1 MMIMTWESWSLF
13 LVSCLMLNLAPGP
26 DMVYILSRSIGYGRK
41 VGFASATGVCTGAL
55 VHALAAALGLSAILA
70 TSATAFLVVKY
81 VGAAYLVWLGAKAL
95 VSSSG
100 SLGHIGEGTSQ
111 AKAPSVKGA
120 FLQGALIDILNP
132 KVALFFL
139 AFLPQFI
146 SPSSNHVFS
155 QTLVLGVIVVA
166 IALVIEYL
174 FVLAA
179 APLGAYLRN
188 NKGLMTWLD
197 RTFGAMLIALGAK
210 LALTDR

>member
-1 MMIMTWESWSLF
+1 MIMTWESWTLF

-55 VHALAAALGLSAILA
+55 VHAFAAALGLSAILA
-70 TSATAFLVVKY
+70 TSATAFLIVKY

-95 VSSSG
+95 FSSSG
-100 SLGHIGEGTSQ
+100 GLGSVGEGAQKT
-111 AKAPSVKGA
+111 KAPSAKAA
-120 FLQGALIDILNP
+120 FFQGALIDILNP

-139 AFLPQFI
+139 AFLPQFV
-146 SPSSNHVFS
+146 SPTSGHVFS
-155 QTLVLGVIVVA
+155 ETLILGVIVVA
-166 IALVIEYL
+166 IALLTEYL

-188 NKGLMTWLD
+188 NKRLMSWLD
-197 RTFGAMLIALGAK
+197 RTFGALLIALGAR
-210 LALTDR
+210 LALADR

>member
-1 MMIMTWESWSLF
+1 MIMTWESWTLF
-13 LVSCLMLNLAPGP
+13 LVASLMLNLAPGP

-41 VGFASATGVCTGAL
+41 VGFASATGVWTGAL

-70 TSATAFLVVKY
+70 TSATAFLIVKY

-95 VSSSG
+95 FSASSS
-100 SLGHIGEGTSQ
+100 LGAVDAAGLNT
-111 AKAPSVKGA
+111 KAPSIKAA

-146 SPSSNHVFS
+146 APTSTHVFAE
-155 QTLVLGVIVVA
+155 TLILGVIVVA
-166 IALVIEYL
+166 IAAIVEYL

-188 NKGLMTWLD
+188 NKRLMTWLD
-197 RTFGAMLIALGAK
+197 RTFGALLIALGAK
-210 LALTDR
+210 LALSDR